1 MLFVTHDIDEAVY
14 LSDRV
19 VVLSQGPSVVVEDLP
34 VELDRPRDQI
44 ATKQTA
50 LFGELREN
58 VYSLVMASQR
68 RTSLSGD
75 PH

>member
-1 MLFVTHDIDEAVY
+1 MPGPRPAPTH
-14 LSDRV
+14 
-19 VVLSQGPSVVVEDLP
+19 PCWP
-34 VELDRPRDQI
+34 VELDQPRGQI